1 MMQQSISNQIRI
13 QGIANPISIAIEGPS
28 RDHVVWFRI
37 DGNGHYQMVNNRQHG
52 DIQRARNGNYSLNRE
67 HFLLGE
73 LRFGLNY
80 NDNRRFPFRFPFCFR
95 PILYVI
101 VQRILQRKQNCFFSF
116 FSINACTLSERLSK
130 SS

>member
-67 HFLLGE
+67 HFLRGE
-73 LRFGLNY
+73 LRFGLCY
-80 NDNRRFPFRFPFCFR
+80 NDNEQFVRR

-101 VQRILQRKQNCFFSF
+101 RQPDKKLCNGNKIVLSFLLLFS
-116 FSINACTLSERLSK
+116 A
-130 SS
+130 